1 MSEKKV
7 KSQSL
12 LNGAFVLVVAT
23 VLVKVIGALFKIP
36 LSMLIGEVGRGYFNT
51 AYEIYTP
58 LYSIS
63 MAGLP
68 IAVSRMVAKER
79 SLGNFRDVRMI
90 RRVATRLFLLT
101 GAVGTAL
108 MFIIAY
114 PYTKYVVGY
123 TENIYCVLAIAP
135 SIFFCCCMSTYR
147 GYYEG
152 LQNMMPTAIS
162 QVIEALSKLFIGLG
176 VTYVFLKVQLD
187 NFANGKPVMGKIY
200 TAETDVL
207 AALYPYA
214 AATAVLGVTIGTV
227 LGFVF
232 LMIRH
237 KIKGDGI
244 TKDMLTSSQKPED
257 SKVITKTL
265 VRTALPMAVGSLI
278 LNVTNLIDSA
288 TIQNRLAYAVEKA
301 PEVIKGIYS
310 SYLLEEGI
318 ADSQIVK
325 YLYGVY
331 GETLDFKNLVPT
343 ITMTLGISAIPIISA
358 AWAQRDSKTIKTT
371 VESVIR
377 VTMLISLPV
386 GFGLA
391 AVSYNLLN
399 MFYPEASATIGAPI
413 LTTYGVSVFLF
424 AVSSPI
430 TNMLQALGRTD
441 IPVKSL
447 CIGAVIKII
456 LNYVLIGNPEIN
468 INGAPI
474 GSIAC
479 YIVMVAINLYS
490 IVKIAGVKIN
500 FVSIFLKPFICAT
513 ISAVAAFATVKVFS
527 NILGGF
533 GDADSMLNGNTVALV
548 IAVAAAVLAYVIS
561 LLFLKAI
568 SKDDLEM
575 IPKGEKIAKRLEK
588 YGFLG

>member
-1 MSEKKV
+1 MSKEKA

-79 SLGNFRDVRMI
+79 SLGNYRDVRLI
-90 RRVATRLFLLT
+90 RRVATRIFLIT
-101 GAVGTAL
+101 GAVGTVL

-123 TENIYCVLAIAP
+123 TENIYCILAIAP
-135 SIFFCCCMSTYR
+135 SIFFCCCMSTFR

-152 LQNMMPTAIS
+152 MQNMMPTAIS
-162 QVIEALSKLFIGLG
+162 QVIEAISKLFIGLG
-176 VTYVFLKVQLD
+176 VTYVFLSVQLKR
-187 NFANGKPVMGKIY
+187 FENGQTVMGTVYENK
-200 TAETDVL
+200 ADAL

-227 LGFVF
+227 LGFIF
-232 LMIRH
+232 LAIRH
-237 KIKGDGI
+237 KLRGDGI
-244 TKDMLTSSQKPED
+244 TKSDLMNSPKPDD
-257 SKVITKTL
+257 SKNVAKIL
-265 VRTALPMAVGSLI
+265 IRTALPMAVGSLI

-301 PEVIKGIYS
+301 PEVIKGMYS
-310 SYLLEEGI
+310 EFLIKEGI
-318 ADSQIVK
+318 ADGQIVK

-358 AWAQRDSKTIKTT
+358 AWAKHQSKTIKTT

-399 MFYPEASATIGAPI
+399 MFYGASAATIGSPI
-413 LTTYGVSVFLF
+413 LTVYGISVFLF

-441 IPVKSL
+441 IPLKSL
-447 CIGAVIKII
+447 CVGAVVKII
-456 LNYVLIGNPEIN
+456 LNYILIGNPQIN
-468 INGAPI
+468 VNGAPI

-479 YIVMVAINLYS
+479 YVIVVGINLFS
-490 IVKIAGVKIN
+490 IIKISGVKIN
-500 FVSIFLKPFICAT
+500 LASVFIKPFACAA
-513 ISAVAAFATVKVFS
+513 ISGVTAFATVKVFS
-527 NILGGF
+527 KVLANLGE
-533 GDADSMLNGNTVALV
+533 ADSMLNGNSVALV
-548 IAVAAAVLAYVIS
+548 IAVAAAVLVYVLA
-561 LLFLKAI
+561 LLFLKAL
-568 SKDDLEM
+568 SRDDLEM
-575 IPKGEKIAKRLEK
+575 IPKGEKIAKKLEK
-588 YGFLG
+588 FGFLG

>member
-1 MSEKKV
+1 MSKEKA

-79 SLGNFRDVRMI
+79 SLGNYRDVRLI
-90 RRVATRLFLLT
+90 RRVATRIFLIT
-101 GAVGTAL
+101 GAVGTVL

-123 TENIYCVLAIAP
+123 TENIYCILAIAP
-135 SIFFCCCMSTYR
+135 SIFFCCCMSTFR

-152 LQNMMPTAIS
+152 MQNMMPTAIS
-162 QVIEALSKLFIGLG
+162 QVIEAISKLFIGLG
-176 VTYVFLKVQLD
+176 VTYVFLSVQLKR
-187 NFANGKPVMGKIY
+187 FENGQSVMGTVYENK
-200 TAETDVL
+200 ADAL

-227 LGFVF
+227 LGFIF
-232 LMIRH
+232 LAIRH
-237 KIKGDGI
+237 KLRGDGI
-244 TKDMLTSSQKPED
+244 TKSDLMNSPKPDD
-257 SKVITKTL
+257 SKNVAKIL
-265 VRTALPMAVGSLI
+265 IRTALPMAVGSLI

-301 PEVIKGIYS
+301 PEVIKGMYS
-310 SYLLEEGI
+310 EFLIKEGI
-318 ADSQIVK
+318 ADGQIVK

-358 AWAQRDSKTIKTT
+358 AWAKHQSKTIKTT

-399 MFYPEASATIGAPI
+399 MFYGASAATIGSPI
-413 LTTYGVSVFLF
+413 LTVYGISVFLF

-441 IPVKSL
+441 IPLKSL
-447 CIGAVIKII
+447 CVGAVVKII
-456 LNYVLIGNPEIN
+456 LNYILIGNPQIN
-468 INGAPI
+468 VNGAPI

-479 YIVMVAINLYS
+479 YVIVVGINLFS
-490 IVKIAGVKIN
+490 IIKISGVKIN
-500 FVSIFLKPFICAT
+500 LASVFIKPFACAA
-513 ISAVAAFATVKVFS
+513 ISGVTAFATVKVFS
-527 NILGGF
+527 KVLANLGE
-533 GDADSMLNGNTVALV
+533 ADSMLNGNSVALV
-548 IAVAAAVLAYVIS
+548 IAVAAAVLVYVLA
-561 LLFLKAI
+561 LLFLKAL
-568 SKDDLEM
+568 SRDDLEM
-575 IPKGEKIAKRLEK
+575 IPKGEKIAKKLEK
-588 YGFLG
+588 FGFLG

>member
-1 MSEKKV
+1 MSKEKA

-79 SLGNFRDVRMI
+79 SLGNYRDVRLI
-90 RRVATRLFLLT
+90 RRVATRIFLIT
-101 GAVGTAL
+101 GAVGTVL

-114 PYTKYVVGY
+114 PYTKYVVEY
-123 TENIYCVLAIAP
+123 TENIYCILAIAP
-135 SIFFCCCMSTYR
+135 SIFFCCCMSTFR

-152 LQNMMPTAIS
+152 MQNMMPTAIS
-162 QVIEALSKLFIGLG
+162 QVIEAISKLFIGLG
-176 VTYVFLKVQLD
+176 VTYVFLSVQLKR
-187 NFANGKPVMGKIY
+187 FENGQTVMGTVYENK
-200 TAETDVL
+200 ADAL

-227 LGFVF
+227 LGFIF
-232 LMIRH
+232 LAIRH
-237 KIKGDGI
+237 KLRGDGI
-244 TKDMLTSSQKPED
+244 TKSDLMNSPKPDD
-257 SKVITKTL
+257 SKNVAKIL
-265 VRTALPMAVGSLI
+265 IRTALPMAVGSLI

-310 SYLLEEGI
+310 DFLIKEGI
-318 ADSQIVK
+318 ADGQIVK

-358 AWAQRDSKTIKTT
+358 AWAKHQSKTIKTT

-399 MFYPEASATIGAPI
+399 MFYGASAATIGSPI
-413 LTTYGVSVFLF
+413 LTVYGISVFLF

-441 IPVKSL
+441 IPLKSL
-447 CIGAVIKII
+447 CVGAVVKII
-456 LNYVLIGNPEIN
+456 LNYILIGNPQIN
-468 INGAPI
+468 VNGAPI

-479 YIVMVAINLYS
+479 YVIVVGINLFS
-490 IVKIAGVKIN
+490 IIKISGVKIN
-500 FVSIFLKPFICAT
+500 LASVFIKPFACAA
-513 ISAVAAFATVKVFS
+513 ISGVTAFATVKVFS
-527 NILGGF
+527 KVLANLGE
-533 GDADSMLNGNTVALV
+533 ADSMLNGNSVALV
-548 IAVAAAVLAYVIS
+548 IAVAAAVLVYVLA
-561 LLFLKAI
+561 LLFLKAL
-568 SKDDLEM
+568 SRDDLEM
-575 IPKGEKIAKRLEK
+575 IPKGEKIAKKLEK
-588 YGFLG
+588 FGFLG

>member
-1 MSEKKV
+1 MSEKKNR
-7 KSQSL
+7 SQSL

-90 RRVATRLFLLT
+90 RRVATRLFLIT
-101 GAVGTAL
+101 GAVGTVL
-108 MFIIAY
+108 MFLIAY

-152 LQNMMPTAIS
+152 MQNMMPTAIS

-176 VTYVFLKVQLD
+176 VTYVFLKIQLG
-187 NFANGKPVMGKIY
+187 NFAAGKPVMGTVY
-200 TAETDVL
+200 TEEAQAL
-207 AALYPYA
+207 SALYPYA

-227 LGFVF
+227 LGFIF

-237 KIKGDGI
+237 KLRGDGI
-244 TKDMLTSSQKPED
+244 TTDMLASSRKPED
-257 SKVITKTL
+257 SKVVAKLL
-265 VRTALPMAVGSLI
+265 VSTALPMAVGSLI

-288 TIQNRLAYAVEKA
+288 TIQNRLAYAVETA
-301 PEVIKGIYS
+301 PEVIKSIYS
-310 SYLLEEGI
+310 KYLLEEGI

-358 AWAQRDSKTIKTT
+358 AWAHRDNKTIKTT

-377 VTMLISLPV
+377 VTMLIALPV

-413 LTTYGVSVFLF
+413 LAIYGASVFLF

-430 TNMLQALGRTD
+430 TNMIQALGRTD

-456 LNYVLIGNPEIN
+456 LNYILIGDPEIN

-479 YIVMVAINLYS
+479 YVVMVAINLIS
-490 IVKIAGVKIN
+490 IIRITGVKIN
-500 FVSIFLKPFICAT
+500 FASIFLKPFTCSA
-513 ISAVAAFATVKVFS
+513 ISSLAAFATVRVFS

-533 GDADSMLNGNTVALV
+533 GDADSMLNGSTIALV
-548 IAVAAAVLAYVIS
+548 IAVVSAVLAYVIS

-568 SKDDLEM
+568 SRDDLEM

>member
-1 MSEKKV
+1 MSKEKA

-79 SLGNFRDVRMI
+79 SLGNYRDVRLI
-90 RRVATRLFLLT
+90 RRVATRIFLIT
-101 GAVGTAL
+101 GAVGTVL

-123 TENIYCVLAIAP
+123 TENIYCILAIAP
-135 SIFFCCCMSTYR
+135 SIFFCCCMSTFR

-152 LQNMMPTAIS
+152 MQNMMPTAIS
-162 QVIEALSKLFIGLG
+162 QVIEAISKLFIGLG
-176 VTYVFLKVQLD
+176 VTYVFLSIQLKR
-187 NFANGKPVMGKIY
+187 FENGQTVMGTVYENK
-200 TAETDVL
+200 ADAL

-227 LGFVF
+227 LGFIF
-232 LMIRH
+232 LAIRH
-237 KIKGDGI
+237 KLRGDGI
-244 TKDMLTSSQKPED
+244 TKSDLMNSPKPDD
-257 SKVITKTL
+257 SKNVAKIL
-265 VRTALPMAVGSLI
+265 IRTALPMAVGSLI

-310 SYLLEEGI
+310 EHLIKEGI
-318 ADSQIVK
+318 ADGQIVK

-358 AWAQRDSKTIKTT
+358 AWAKHQSKTIKTT

-399 MFYPEASATIGAPI
+399 MFYGVSAATIGSPI
-413 LTTYGVSVFLF
+413 LTVYGISVFLF

-441 IPVKSL
+441 IPLKSL
-447 CIGAVIKII
+447 CVGAVVKII
-456 LNYVLIGNPEIN
+456 LNYILIGNPQIN
-468 INGAPI
+468 VNGAPI

-479 YIVMVAINLYS
+479 YVIVVGINLFS
-490 IVKIAGVKIN
+490 IIKISGVKIN
-500 FVSIFLKPFICAT
+500 LASVFIKPFACSA
-513 ISAVAAFATVKVFS
+513 ISGVTAFATVKVFS
-527 NILGGF
+527 KIFANLGEP
-533 GDADSMLNGNTVALV
+533 DSMLNGNSVALV
-548 IAVAAAVLAYVIS
+548 IAVAAAVIVYVLA
-561 LLFLKAI
+561 LLFLKAL
-568 SKDDLEM
+568 SRDDLEM
-575 IPKGEKIAKRLEK
+575 IPKGEKIAKKLEK
-588 YGFLG
+588 FGFLG

>member
-1 MSEKKV
+1 MSKEKA

-79 SLGNFRDVRMI
+79 SLGNYRDVRLI
-90 RRVATRLFLLT
+90 RRVATRIFLIT
-101 GAVGTAL
+101 GAVGTVL

-123 TENIYCVLAIAP
+123 TENIYCILAIAP
-135 SIFFCCCMSTYR
+135 SIFFCCCMSTFR

-152 LQNMMPTAIS
+152 MQNMMPTAIS
-162 QVIEALSKLFIGLG
+162 QVIEAISKLFIGLG
-176 VTYVFLKVQLD
+176 VTYVFLSVQLKR
-187 NFANGKPVMGKIY
+187 FENGQTVMGTVYENK
-200 TAETDVL
+200 ADAL

-227 LGFVF
+227 LGFIF
-232 LMIRH
+232 LAIRH
-237 KIKGDGI
+237 KLRGDGI
-244 TKDMLTSSQKPED
+244 TKSDLMNSPKPDD
-257 SKVITKTL
+257 SKNVAKIL
-265 VRTALPMAVGSLI
+265 IRTALPMAVGSLI

-310 SYLLEEGI
+310 EFLIKEGI
-318 ADSQIVK
+318 ADGQIVK

-358 AWAQRDSKTIKTT
+358 AWAKHQSKTIKTT

-399 MFYPEASATIGAPI
+399 MFYGASAATIGSPI
-413 LTTYGVSVFLF
+413 LTVYGISVFLF

-441 IPVKSL
+441 IPLKSL
-447 CIGAVIKII
+447 CVGAVVKII
-456 LNYVLIGNPEIN
+456 LNYILIGNPQIN
-468 INGAPI
+468 VNGAPI

-479 YIVMVAINLYS
+479 YVIVVGINLFS
-490 IVKIAGVKIN
+490 IIKISGVKIN
-500 FVSIFLKPFICAT
+500 LTSVFIKPFACAA
-513 ISAVAAFATVKVFS
+513 ISGVTAFATVKVFS
-527 NILGGF
+527 KVLANLGE
-533 GDADSMLNGNTVALV
+533 ADSMLNGNSVALV
-548 IAVAAAVLAYVIS
+548 IAVAAAVLVYVLA
-561 LLFLKAI
+561 LLFLKAL
-568 SKDDLEM
+568 SRDDLEM
-575 IPKGEKIAKRLEK
+575 IPKGEKIAKKLEK
-588 YGFLG
+588 FGFLG